1 MPYPVKW
8 VFVQYGGFFQNIMT
22 IQQLEYI
29 IAVDKHRHFGHAA
42 ESCFVTQPTLSAQVS
57 KLERELDVIL
67 FDRTKMPVI
76 PTEIG
81 MQVIEQAKRVVSE
94 SKGIYELLAQLKGD
108 VSGVIKIGIIPTLA
122 PYLLHRFIKSFLEKF
137 PKVKLQ
143 VEENVTD
150 EILRKL
156 KNDELD
162 LGIVVTPLSEP
173 GIVEKSIF
181 YEKFYAYLSKDH
193 KLLEKKE
200 LKVSDLKPEDM
211 WVLQHGHCFRDQV
224 LNLCDQTKFER
235 MNFHYESGS
244 LEGLRN
250 MVNQYTGVTLLPELA
265 TISLNEEERSRL
277 RKFEG
282 EEPTREVSIIL
293 TRSFLK
299 KKLVELLYR
308 EISDNI
314 PQEMTSK
321 AYGKMV
327 RFK

>member
-1 MPYPVKW
+1 
-8 VFVQYGGFFQNIMT
+8 MT

-29 IAVDKHRHFGHAA
+29 IAVDKHRHFGNAA

-67 FDRTKMPVI
+67 FDRSKMPVI

-81 MQVIEQAKRVVSE
+81 IQVIEQAKRVVSE

-108 VSGVIKIGIIPTLA
+108 VSGVIKLGIIPTLA
-122 PYLLHRFIKSFLEKF
+122 PYLLHRFIKSFLEKY
-137 PKVKLQ
+137 PNVKLQ
-143 VEENVTD
+143 VEENITE

-173 GIVEKSIF
+173 GIVEKPIF
-181 YEKFYAYLSKDH
+181 YEKFYAYLSQGHELLQQEKISLQD
-193 KLLEKKE
+193 LEK
-200 LKVSDLKPEDM
+200 EDM
-211 WVLQHGHCFRDQV
+211 WVLQQGHCFRDQV
-224 LNLCDQTKFER
+224 LNLCNQNKFER

-244 LEGLRN
+244 LEGLKN

-265 TISLNEEERSRL
+265 TFSLNEEEKKRL
-277 RKFEG
+277 RKFYPED
-282 EEPTREVSIIL
+282 PTREVSIVL

-299 KKLVELLYR
+299 KKLVELLYK
-308 EISDNI
+308 EISETI

-321 AYGKMV
+321 AHGKV
-327 RFK
+327 VKFK

>member
-1 MPYPVKW
+1 
-8 VFVQYGGFFQNIMT
+8 MT

-29 IAVDKHRHFGHAA
+29 IAVDKHRHFGNAA

-67 FDRTKMPVI
+67 FDRSKMPVI

-81 MQVIEQAKRVVSE
+81 IQVIEQAKRVVSE

-108 VSGVIKIGIIPTLA
+108 VSGVIKLGIIPTLA
-122 PYLLHRFIKSFLEKF
+122 PYLLHRFIKSFLEKY
-137 PKVKLQ
+137 PNVKLQ
-143 VEENVTD
+143 VEENITE

-173 GIVEKSIF
+173 GIVEKPVF
-181 YEKFYAYLSKDH
+181 YEKFYAYLSQGHELLQQEKISLQD
-193 KLLEKKE
+193 LEK
-200 LKVSDLKPEDM
+200 EDM
-211 WVLQHGHCFRDQV
+211 WVLQQGHCFRDQV
-224 LNLCDQTKFER
+224 LNLCNQNKFER

-244 LEGLRN
+244 LEGLKN

-265 TISLNEEERSRL
+265 TFSLNEEEKKRL
-277 RKFEG
+277 RKFYPED
-282 EEPTREVSIIL
+282 PTREVSIVL

-299 KKLVELLYR
+299 KKLVELLYK
-308 EISDNI
+308 EISETI

-321 AYGKMV
+321 AHGKV
-327 RFK
+327 VKFK